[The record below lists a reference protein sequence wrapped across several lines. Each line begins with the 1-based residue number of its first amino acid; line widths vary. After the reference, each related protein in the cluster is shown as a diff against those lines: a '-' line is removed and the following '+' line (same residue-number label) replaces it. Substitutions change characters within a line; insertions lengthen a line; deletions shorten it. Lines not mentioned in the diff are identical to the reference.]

1 MRLREWI
8 ATFRSLH
15 EKARRGLLT
24 DAETTTYREA
34 REELLAMLLAA
45 QRLTL
50 RPGETVREAPRA
62 VRALPLEIH
71 STADTVTLDIST
83 GGFAAL
89 LSRPFR
95 VGEQI
100 EFSLWL
106 SSGPCRVGLALR
118 ACSIKEVPSAS
129 RSGSRTSP
137 RRTRNGWSSKCWT
150 PPWNNWSNT
159 AARRR
164 GRHERG

>member
-24 DAETTTYREA
+24 NAETTTYREA

-71 STADTVTLDIST
+71 STTDTVTLDIST

-106 SSGPCRVGLALR
+106 SSGPLQGRARVASVFDQGGSFRISFRLENVSQADTER
-118 ACSIKEVPSAS
+118 MEFEVLD
-129 RSGSRTSP
+129 
-137 RRTRNGWSSKCWT
+137 
-150 PPWNNWSNT
+150 
-159 AARRR
+159 AAMEQLEQH
-164 GRHERG
+164 GGET